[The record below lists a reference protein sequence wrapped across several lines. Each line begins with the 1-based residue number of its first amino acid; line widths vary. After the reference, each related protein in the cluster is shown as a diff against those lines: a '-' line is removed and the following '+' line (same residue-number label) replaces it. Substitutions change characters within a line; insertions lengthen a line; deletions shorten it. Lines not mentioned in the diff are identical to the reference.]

1 MNLPN
6 LLTLL
11 RIILVPVF
19 ITFLWYNMPLF
30 ALITF
35 AIAGLTDAVDGYL
48 ARKYNQE
55 TQLGK
60 ILDPIADKTLLVS
73 AFVFIFNSDLF
84 IKFPFW
90 FILLAISRDIYIL
103 AGSFLIYLIKGSLRV
118 RPSFFGKMTTFL
130 QIFTVIYTLISN
142 VFPNLYNHLF
152 YESALIITFIV
163 MVLSLLTYTYDGIKQ
178 LNDLENL

>member
-103 AGSFLIYLIKGSLRV
+103 AGSFLIYLIKGSLKV
-118 RPSFFGKMTTFL
+118 KPSFFGKMTTFL

>member
-6 LLTLL
+6 FLTLL

-30 ALITF
+30 ALIVFTL
-35 AIAGLTDAVDGYL
+35 AGLTDAIDGYI
-48 ARKYNQE
+48 ARRYNQE

-60 ILDPIADKTLLVS
+60 ILDPIADKTLLVC
-73 AFVFIFNSDLF
+73 AFVFIFNSNLS

-90 FILLAISRDIYIL
+90 FVLSAISRDVYIL
-103 AGSFLIYLIKGSLRV
+103 VGSFLIYLIKGSLRV

-130 QIFTVIYTLISN
+130 QIFTVIYTLIAN
-142 VFPNLYNHLF
+142 VFTNLYNGLI
-152 YESALIITFIV
+152 YETALIITFTF
-163 MVLSLLTYTYDGIKQ
+163 MVLSLLTYTYDGIRQ
-178 LNDLENL
+178 LNSLENL

>member
-6 LLTLL
+6 FLTLL

-35 AIAGLTDAVDGYL
+35 TIAGLTDAIDGYL

-60 ILDPIADKTLLVS
+60 ILDPIADKTLLIS
-73 AFVFIFNSDLF
+73 AFVFIFNSDLS

-90 FILLAISRDIYIL
+90 FILFAISRDIYIL
-103 AGSFLIYLIKGSLRV
+103 VGSFLIYLIKGSLKV
-118 RPSFFGKMTTFL
+118 KPSFFGKMTTFL
-130 QIFTVIYTLISN
+130 QIFTVIYVLISN
-142 VFPNLYNHLF
+142 VFTNLYNHLF
-152 YESALIITFIV
+152 YETALIITFIV
-163 MVLSLLTYTYDGIKQ
+163 MVLSVLTYTYDGIKQ